1 MSIFYINEIAIWQC
15 VTMFAAVGIL
25 KLLGPKIPKEDE
37 KK

>member
-1 MSIFYINEIAIWQC
+1 MFYIEDLAIWQC

-25 KLLGPKIPKEDE
+25 KLLGPKIPGEDE

>member
-1 MSIFYINEIAIWQC
+1 MTTFCIEGLAIWQC

>member
-1 MSIFYINEIAIWQC
+1 MTTFCIEGLAIWQC
-15 VTMFAAVGIL
+15 VIMFAAVGIL